1 MVQGHQIVG
10 GQDRMTRNLSDLSPT
25 SSLGKTAPGKNAKML
40 TFPNT
45 LRFGTLA
52 LACLTAPVLA
62 AGAAV
67 QPLQRAEADA
77 AAYPSRPIRLIV
89 PFPPGGGTDLV
100 ARLLS
105 QRLTERF
112 GQQVVV
118 DNRGGAN
125 TIIGTELAA
134 RAAPDGYTMVLALP
148 VSIAVNPSLYRS
160 LPYDP
165 VRDLAPV
172 IHLNSIALL
181 VSAHPT
187 LAANSIGE
195 LVQLAKAKPGQL
207 TFASSGTG
215 GSSHMALELLKLL
228 AKIDLVHVPYKGGG
242 PALNDAIGG
251 QGNLYCGTLLTSLP
265 IVKAGRLKALGVTS
279 ARRIATLPDIPAIAE
294 TVPGYESDTWQGIL
308 VPKGTPPAIVNR
320 LNQEIA
326 RIMRSPE
333 ALERFANQGA
343 EPVAGSPEEFGAY
356 IKAEIAKYARVI
368 KSAGIKAE

>member
-1 MVQGHQIVG
+1 M
-10 GQDRMTRNLSDLSPT
+10 ST
-25 SSLGKTAPGKNAKML
+25 SGSIWH
-40 TFPNT
+40 FC
-45 LRFGTLA
+45 TLA
-52 LACLTAPVLA
+52 LACLAAPVLA
-62 AGAAV
+62 AGAAG
-67 QPLQRAEADA
+67 QPLQRAEAVA
-77 AAYPSRPIRLIV
+77 AGYPSKPIRLIV

-134 RAAPDGYTMVLALP
+134 KAAPDGYTMVLVLP
-148 VSIAVNPSLYRS
+148 VSVAVNPSLYRN

-165 VRDLAPV
+165 VRDFAPV

-181 VSAHPT
+181 LSAHPS

-215 GSSHMALELLKLL
+215 GSSHMALELFKLM
-228 AKIDLVHVPYKGGG
+228 ANVDIVHVPYKGGG

-251 QGNLYCGTLLTSLP
+251 QVNLYCGTLLTSLS

-279 ARRIATLPDIPAIAE
+279 ARRLATVPDIPAIAE

-320 LNQEIA
+320 LNHEIA

-333 ALERFANQGA
+333 AIDRFANQGA

-356 IKAEIAKYARVI
+356 IKAELAKYARVI

>member
-1 MVQGHQIVG
+1 M
-10 GQDRMTRNLSDLSPT
+10 ST
-25 SSLGKTAPGKNAKML
+25 SGSIWHFC
-40 TFPNT
+40 TF
-45 LRFGTLA
+45 A
-52 LACLTAPVLA
+52 LACLAAPVLA
-62 AGAAV
+62 AGAAG
-67 QPLQRAEADA
+67 QPLQRAEAVA
-77 AAYPSRPIRLIV
+77 AGYPSKPIRLIV

-134 RAAPDGYTMVLALP
+134 KAAPDGYTMVLVLP
-148 VSIAVNPSLYRS
+148 VSVAVNPSLYRN

-165 VRDLAPV
+165 VRDFAPV

-181 VSAHPT
+181 LSAHPS

-215 GSSHMALELLKLL
+215 GSSHMALELFKLM
-228 AKIDLVHVPYKGGG
+228 ANVDIVHVPYKGGG

-251 QGNLYCGTLLTSLP
+251 QVNLYCGTLLTSLS

-279 ARRIATLPDIPAIAE
+279 ARRLATVPDIPAIAE

-320 LNQEIA
+320 LNHEIA

-333 ALERFANQGA
+333 AIDRFANQGA

-356 IKAEIAKYARVI
+356 IKAELAKYARVI

>member
-1 MVQGHQIVG
+1 M
-10 GQDRMTRNLSDLSPT
+10 ST
-25 SSLGKTAPGKNAKML
+25 SASIWH
-40 TFPNT
+40 FC
-45 LRFGTLA
+45 TLA
-52 LACLTAPVLA
+52 LACLVAPVLA
-62 AGAAV
+62 AGAAG
-67 QPLQRAEADA
+67 QPLQRAEAVA
-77 AAYPSRPIRLIV
+77 AGYPSKPIRFIV

-134 RAAPDGYTMVLALP
+134 KAAPDGYTMVLVLP
-148 VSIAVNPSLYRS
+148 VSVAVNPSLYRN

-165 VRDLAPV
+165 VRDFAPV

-181 VSAHPT
+181 LSAHPS

-207 TFASSGTG
+207 TFASSGIG
-215 GSSHMALELLKLL
+215 GSSHMALELFKLL
-228 AKIDLVHVPYKGGG
+228 AKVDMVHVPYKGGG

-251 QGNLYCGTLLTSLP
+251 QVHTYCGTLLTSLP

-279 ARRIATLPDIPAIAE
+279 ARRLATVPDIPAISE

-308 VPKGTPPAIVNR
+308 VPKGTPSAIVNR
-320 LNQEIA
+320 LNHEIA
-326 RIMRSPE
+326 RIMRSAE
-333 ALERFANQGA
+333 ALDRFANQGA
-343 EPVAGSPEEFGAY
+343 EPVAGPPEEFGVY
-356 IKAEIAKYARVI
+356 IRAEIAKYARVI
-368 KSAGIKAE
+368 KNAGIKAE

>member
-1 MVQGHQIVG
+1 MGSRTCVVLGLTFSIHAGIPGARLAQGA
-10 GQDRMTRNLSDLSPT
+10 D
-25 SSLGKTAPGKNAKML
+25 TAPPG
-40 TFPNT
+40 FP
-45 LRFGTLA
+45 A
-52 LACLTAPVLA
+52 
-62 AGAAV
+62 
-67 QPLQRAEADA
+67 
-77 AAYPSRPIRLIV
+77 RPIRFIV

-125 TIIGTELAA
+125 AIIGTDLAA
-134 RAAPDGYTMVLALP
+134 KAAPDGYTMVLALP
-148 VSIAVNPSLYRS
+148 VSVAVNPSLYRN

-181 VSAHPT
+181 LSAHPS

-207 TFASSGTG
+207 MFASSGTG
-215 GSSHMALELLKLL
+215 GSSHMALELFKLM
-228 AKIDLVHVPYKGGG
+228 AKVDMLHVPYKGGG

-251 QGNLYCGTLLTSLP
+251 QVHLYCGTLLTSLS

-279 ARRIATLPDIPAIAE
+279 ARRLATVPDIPAIAE

-320 LNQEIA
+320 LNHEIA

-333 ALERFANQGA
+333 AIDRFANQGA
-343 EPVAGSPEEFGAY
+343 EPVAGSPQEFGAY

-368 KSAGIKAE
+368 KNAGIKVE